1 MPLVRK
7 QSMQQHSERIEG
19 KEGRHWMHGEAEEAK
34 RRSTFLVLL
43 QSPFSLYHMNLP
55 CLLAQKDTDYME
67 SVKGCF

>member
-7 QSMQQHSERIEG
+7 QSMQQHSEHIEG

-55 CLLAQKDTDYME
+55 V
-67 SVKGCF
+67 S